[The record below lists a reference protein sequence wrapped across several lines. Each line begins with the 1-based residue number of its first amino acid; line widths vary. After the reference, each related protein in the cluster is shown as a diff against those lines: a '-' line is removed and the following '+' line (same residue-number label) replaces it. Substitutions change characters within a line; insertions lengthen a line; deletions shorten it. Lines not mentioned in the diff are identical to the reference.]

1 MDKTNRMKKTY
12 HFIILLFVANFSSCT
27 GNDVVDQSI
36 IEEDLLGAWEVSE
49 LYTENGTTGVYFNG
63 QSITG
68 TYHGVGSDFDMTALF
83 EGNPNNFYTSGS
95 FTFNGTISFLNE
107 QFTTQQVLDS
117 IPSILSPASWSLLD
131 NTLTFSKEGE
141 TILSSIVYFNNDTLR
156 LKSAINENI
165 LEQLDAAQMQ
175 QLNSV
180 LNLPVDSLTVNTDIY
195 ITLTK

>member
-1 MDKTNRMKKTY
+1 MDKTNRMKKTIY
-12 HFIILLFVANFSSCT
+12 YILILLVANFTSCT

-36 IEEDLLGAWEVSE
+36 TEEDLWGSWEVSE

-68 TYHGVGSDFDMTALF
+68 AYLGVGSDFNMNALF

-107 QFTTQQVLDS
+107 QFTTQQVVDS
-117 IPSILSPASWSLLD
+117 IISILSPASWSLQN
-131 NTLTFSKEGE
+131 NTLTFSREGE
-141 TILSSIVYFNNDTLR
+141 TMVSNIVYFNNDTLR

-165 LEQLDAAQMQ
+165 LDQLDATQMQ
-175 QLNSV
+175 QLNAT
-180 LNLPVDSLTVNTDIY
+180 LNLPLDSLTVNAALF

>member
-1 MDKTNRMKKTY
+1 MDKTNRMKKTIY
-12 HFIILLFVANFSSCT
+12 YILILLVANFTSCT

-36 IEEDLLGAWEVSE
+36 TEEDLWGSWEVSE

-68 TYHGVGSDFDMTALF
+68 AYLGVGSDFNMNALF

-107 QFTTQQVLDS
+107 QFTTQQVVDS
-117 IPSILSPASWSLLD
+117 IPSILSPASWSLQN
-131 NTLTFSKEGE
+131 NTLTFSREGE
-141 TILSSIVYFNNDTLR
+141 TMVSNIVYFNNDTLR

-165 LEQLDAAQMQ
+165 LDQLDATQMQ
-175 QLNSV
+175 QLNAT
-180 LNLPVDSLTVNTDIY
+180 LNLPIDSLTVNAALF